1 MDWQMRA
8 IIIIGVHLIG
18 AIITLIIFYKTGEF
32 EEAVRHGDGIYWALP
47 SDVVFHALVLWE
59 IHLLL
64 YIICSI
70 DMFINDFFYKKYMED
85 ESKEEI

>member
-8 IIIIGVHLIG
+8 VIVIGVHLIG

-32 EEAVRHGDGIYWALP
+32 EEAVKHGDGIYWALP

-59 IHLLL
+59 IHLFL

-70 DMFINDFFYKKYMED
+70 DMFINDFFYKKYSRD
-85 ESKEEI
+85 EENGN